1 LPVSK
6 DVENAHAAELSCHQ
20 WHAVQ
25 AFDPCRKIEIS
36 SDIIDRKQ
44 AWKKY
49 DSSTFSMV
57 IDHNYPHVREPK

>member
-25 AFDPCRKIEIS
+25 AFDPSRKIEIS
-36 SDIIDRKQ
+36 SDIIARKQ
-44 AWKKY
+44 AWKK
-49 DSSTFSMV
+49 V
-57 IDHNYPHVREPK
+57 